1 MFFLHLTLG
10 LRCVDKSS
18 RCPSYS
24 ASDCAYSGWVLR
36 TCRKSCNAKCDATPL
51 RPQGSCADPLGLGWD
66 NRLPD
71 SAFTASSQLSPGGG
85 RDVFVEHVKK
95 YELAF
100 STDGTNFKNYE
111 ENGKSKVFD
120 GNCDNF
126 TPVLNRF
133 KPVKARYVKVLP
145 HDSPSDLG
153 LHEELSCTDVPLKM
167 TKSLFL
173 LVCGMFAVLICVKTN
188 LRKVEQTTPSPGGKA
203 SLYGGDIMLTKQTT
217 GEYEEIT
224 AILTAHNHVRPAVFR
239 VNGGLMLLSRIPSTV
254 QLVRLKIQFNSI
266 TPITFSRLSEERNSS

>member
-1 MFFLHLTLG
+1 PPTQAPTPPTPPTVHHKQLSQHHLHSLHNQAQEPHLPEVPLYHQHPVHQEKLQVSAVWT
-10 LRCVDKSS
+10 S
-18 RCPSYS
+18 RADVPGYS
-24 ASDCAYSGWVLR
+24 ASDCEYSGWVLR

-85 RDVFVEHVKK
+85 WWALPSNARLYFEDDYDNKRIGSWCAVDRSPQWLRIDLGQTKTITGIATQGRDVFVEHVKK

-133 KPVKARYVKVLP
+133 NPVKARYVKVLP
-145 HDSPSDLG
+145 RDSPS
-153 LHEELSCTDVPLKM
+153 TW
-167 TKSLFL
+167 
-173 LVCGMFAVLICVKTN
+173 VCM
-188 LRKVEQTTPSPGGKA
+188 RVE
-203 SLYGGDIMLTKQTT
+203 LYGC
-217 GEYEEIT
+217 
-224 AILTAHNHVRPAVFR
+224 AA
-239 VNGGLMLLSRIPSTV
+239 
-254 QLVRLKIQFNSI
+254 
-266 TPITFSRLSEERNSS
+266 